1 MKGVA
6 CTTLAIL
13 VSLVLNACGATASPA
28 AYMQTSGSLSAS
40 LQVLPFPPAPMEDT
54 TLELTLRD
62 SGQRP
67 VSGATV
73 AFDLTMP
80 AMEMP
85 SNRPAVTEAE
95 PGVYRANA
103 VFTMAGEWQLRV
115 DVSCQGQD
123 EEFLFPLH
131 TR

>member
-85 SNRPAVTEAE
+85 TNRPAVTEAE

-103 VFTMAGEWQLRV
+103 VFTMAGEWHIRV
-115 DVSCQGQD
+115 DVSYQGQD

>member
-1 MKGVA
+1 MKRIA
-6 CTTLAIL
+6 PAILLIL
-13 VSLVLNACGATASPA
+13 VSLMLNACGARA
-28 AYMQTSGSLSAS
+28 APVTYTQTSGSLSAT
-40 LQVLPFPPAPMEDT
+40 LQVLPSPPAPMDDT

-62 SGQRP
+62 AVQRP

-85 SNRPAVTEAE
+85 ANRPVVTEAE

-103 VFTMAGEWQLRV
+103 VFTMAGEWHIRV
-115 DVSCQGQD
+115 DVSYQGQD